1 MGCGGS
7 KPTRQDPVARPA
19 CRVDISGPVDPPGM
33 VPRPRRDARGVPI
46 VAAEHELSRQNITQA
61 LSYVAHYLHS
71 RGKNLVLI
79 AVGGAVNTV
88 LLRTRQSTHDVDVF
102 NPAFSASEL
111 SILRSAVEYAEEQ
124 SPVPLGNKWLNNET
138 GTIGGTTQNIP
149 QLIEMARE
157 QNDIV
162 FQAQGLTVL
171 AAPWHYAFVAKI
183 GRITYG
189 TGRTY
194 DAADAVAYL
203 HQHIQRHGR
212 RPVKASEI
220 RKWGQLYRRVTP
232 NEVLEQVDNL
242 YYQTHGQHGIVLD

>member
-7 KPTRQDPVARPA
+7 KPTQHDLAASPA
-19 CRVDISGPVDPPGM
+19 GRVGISGPVDPPGM
-33 VPRPRRDARGVPI
+33 IPRPRRDARGVPI
-46 VAAEHELSRQNITQA
+46 VAAEHNLSRQSITQV
-61 LSYVAHYLHS
+61 LGYVAHYLHS
-71 RGKNLVLI
+71 RGENLVLI

-88 LLRTRQSTHDVDVF
+88 LLRTRESTHDVDFF

-124 SPVPLGNKWLNNET
+124 NPQPLGNRWLNNET

-149 QLIEMARE
+149 QLIEMARQ

-162 FQAQGLTVL
+162 FQAEGLTIL
-171 AAPWHYAFVAKI
+171 AAPWHYAFVAII

-203 HQHIQRHGR
+203 RQHIQRHGE

-220 RKWGQLYRRVTP
+220 RRWGQMYRRVTP

-242 YYQTHGQHGIVLD
+242 YYQTHEQHGIVLD